1 MEETLS
7 CVQEPQLKKNKQLS
21 CEGSR
26 DQMKPMIPPTRCR
39 VQEKEDHCLCL
50 TTLAPKVR
58 VLLEGP
64 GLQSFAR
71 RRSGSLA
78 TGKKGKKQ

>member
-58 VLLEGP
+58 VVVVGRAW
-64 GLQSFAR
+64 FAI
-71 RRSGSLA
+71 LCQ
-78 TGKKGKKQ
+78 T